1 MDICWRWAHWHRGV
15 GCLGGLGSYL
25 MARKRLCDGSRM
37 GWNGG
42 GILPRVSSQS
52 SWWMDTAECQGVVGQ
67 IILNDSMVV
76 RTCRWLTKRLSAQG
90 GEGEGGC
97 ISPFGFHSWLPDC

>member
-1 MDICWRWAHWHRGV
+1 M
-15 GCLGGLGSYL
+15 
-25 MARKRLCDGSRM
+25 
-37 GWNGG
+37 
-42 GILPRVSSQS
+42 SSQS

-76 RTCRWLTKRLSAQG
+76 RTCRWLTKRLSAKGGGGGSTGAG
-90 GEGEGGC
+90 GEGGGGGGGGC